1 MSRPQFASVWW
12 PFGYIPIEL
21 AATKIYQQT
30 PKSFPT
36 GWAGT
41 NDGATKIQDSMSKQI
56 LEVTT
61 VPMFGKRRLE
71 TKLQE
76 IVRGSFSNDRVSFL
90 GDTLLYDGV
99 PMFENVVIERRDM
112 TKALQE
118 VNSYVP

>member
-1 MSRPQFASVWW
+1 
-12 PFGYIPIEL
+12 
-21 AATKIYQQT
+21 
-30 PKSFPT
+30 
-36 GWAGT
+36 
-41 NDGATKIQDSMSKQI
+41 MSKQI

-61 VPMFGKRRLE
+61 VPMFGKRPLE